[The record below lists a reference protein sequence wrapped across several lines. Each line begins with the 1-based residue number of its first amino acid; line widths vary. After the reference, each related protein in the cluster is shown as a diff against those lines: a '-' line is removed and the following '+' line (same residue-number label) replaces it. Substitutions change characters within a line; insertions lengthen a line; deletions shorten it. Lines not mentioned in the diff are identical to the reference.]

1 MVKSEGEGLGI
12 AIYNLVR
19 AHRHAKK
26 KEYCIRTFC
35 FQIYLKY
42 ECEGLRIAIYNLV
55 RYTHTHTQ
63 KGVLYQNAFAFKD
76 T

>member
-26 KEYCIRTFC
+26 K
-35 FQIYLKY
+35 
-42 ECEGLRIAIYNLV
+42 RI
-55 RYTHTHTQ
+55 
-63 KGVLYQNAFAFKD
+63 LYQNVLLSNILEI
-76 T
+76 